1 LHPTSKLKM
10 TLPKTSLSISTLML
24 LFSVLFALSGASSV
38 YLWISSN
45 TKWERY
51 LDNASSLGER
61 LVYGIFSEQ
70 YLIKENLLREIKRD
84 SLKENFSSDD
94 LSSLLAINSRFIKI
108 EQIKIGTLKN
118 KVNFSLFLS
127 SHSNF
132 SVDDVIQK
140 NFSDNPIR
148 AAKTLFENMA
158 RFCDNYRLII
168 LHNEKLF
175 EVDGKSFWSCNAKP
189 PDYRLFALILFFMPF
204 GLLIAITQ
212 ELSNKFSGLI
222 STLKEYSQS
231 GKQNSIKPVG
241 PKELKSLIKT
251 LNSYLTLERDRLKR
265 RIMVLSM
272 ISHDLGTP
280 ATRLK
285 FRIDLIKNKDIK
297 RKIETDINQMIKMID
312 SVLNYARSELNTEE
326 ESRISLTDLLSAIVS
341 DYEDQGKPVAL
352 SEFETQ
358 SVEVK
363 NSLFSGKKRSVSNL
377 NSKITRVIVNA
388 RPLSLQRAIENLI
401 DNSLKYGRSANLSL
415 RADSKFAYIYVEDE
429 GVSMSEEVL
438 NELITPFKRGQN
450 ASLVDGVGLGLT
462 VVTTIAEQ
470 HGGKLSFERTKNG
483 IKAIMKI
490 SRH

>member
-1 LHPTSKLKM
+1 
-10 TLPKTSLSISTLML
+10 
-24 LFSVLFALSGASSV
+24 
-38 YLWISSN
+38 
-45 TKWERY
+45 
-51 LDNASSLGER
+51 
-61 LVYGIFSEQ
+61 
-70 YLIKENLLREIKRD
+70 
-84 SLKENFSSDD
+84 
-94 LSSLLAINSRFIKI
+94 
-108 EQIKIGTLKN
+108 
-118 KVNFSLFLS
+118 
-127 SHSNF
+127 
-132 SVDDVIQK
+132 
-140 NFSDNPIR
+140 
-148 AAKTLFENMA
+148 
-158 RFCDNYRLII
+158 
-168 LHNEKLF
+168 
-175 EVDGKSFWSCNAKP
+175 
-189 PDYRLFALILFFMPF
+189 MPF

-231 GKQNSIKPVG
+231 GKQNLIKPLG